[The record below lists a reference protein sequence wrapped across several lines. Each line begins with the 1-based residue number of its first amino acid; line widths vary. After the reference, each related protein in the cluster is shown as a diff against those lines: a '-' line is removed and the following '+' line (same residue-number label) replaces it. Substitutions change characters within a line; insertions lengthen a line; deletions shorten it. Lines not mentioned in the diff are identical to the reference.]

1 MTRRRRQK
9 AAFRLIVLLL
19 VTILGGCVVIGPQP
33 DGELGRRQRQ
43 HAEQLI
49 KGHDYQAAAKELAL
63 ATANLP
69 DDNETALRY
78 GEVLEALDRQTE
90 AAGVYRRALK
100 NDGDRKNQL
109 RYRLALLQAL
119 QLNQLPEAVALQRQ
133 LPPETLQAGD
143 LQAVI
148 LLQQGRTRQALI
160 LLADLAKK
168 VRSEDQAAHI
178 AYHAALA
185 YRSLKDDNNTYSS
198 LYQAINRAENLGLI
212 QQIQRFWNHPQPAGS
227 STGTPGK

>member
-1 MTRRRRQK
+1 MSRRRRQK

-43 HAEQLI
+43 QAEQLI
-49 KGHDYQAAAKELAL
+49 KGHDYQAAAKKLAL
-63 ATANLP
+63 ATINLP
-69 DDNETALRY
+69 NDNETFLRY
-78 GEVLEALDRQTE
+78 GEVLEALGRQAE
-90 AAGVYRRALK
+90 AAEVYHRALK

-109 RYRLALLQAL
+109 RYRLALLQTL
-119 QLNQLPEAVALQRQ
+119 QLDQLPEAVALQRQ
-133 LPPETLQAGD
+133 LPPETFQAGD

-148 LLQQGRTRQALI
+148 LLQQGRPRQALI

-168 VRSEDQAAHI
+168 VRAEDQAAHI

-212 QQIQRFWNHPQPAGS
+212 QQIQRFWNHPQPAGR
-227 STGTPGK
+227 STGHPGK